1 MEISELSC
9 LHPYRAKIVYSEG
22 EDSECN
28 EDSITPL
35 PKQVMITKLEVYNSH
50 TVFSN
55 LFHVPESSL
64 ITTK

>member
-1 MEISELSC
+1 M
-9 LHPYRAKIVYSEG
+9 YSEG
-22 EDSECN
+22 EDSESN